1 VIPQTHVLVKSPPRA
16 GHVTRCTRSSR
27 KGRPLSTPLDSG
39 KAAFYGAFVAAAYD
53 MYAVNH
59 DNLRPIPK
67 NIPVG
72 WELSAWI
79 NMSDF
84 LFQIEDPKFYGIV
97 VREIA
102 NPDNRIIAIR
112 GTEGIVEW
120 LDDAASILMVPFKQ
134 APSAGRVAFGFDKIY
149 STMKVVPVPHAAL
162 APAPAVVE
170 PELTGSFGDQLEQL
184 ALLRET
190 ERGVV
195 HEFAEGRTRRDRPT
209 VVTGH
214 SLGAALATLFVLEE
228 SLKHKFDI
236 SLISTLASP
245 KVGNLEFKQVF
256 DTLPLTS
263 WRIFNIR
270 DVVPKVPPTIP
281 FVLDYERR
289 DSLQLRLMAICE
301 EESRLLPQHRHLPA
315 LAQQGPPIGC

>member
-1 VIPQTHVLVKSPPRA
+1 M
-16 GHVTRCTRSSR
+16 
-27 KGRPLSTPLDSG
+27 STPLDPG
-39 KAAFYGAFVAAAYD
+39 QAAFYGQFVAAAYD
-53 MYAVNH
+53 MYADNH
-59 DNLRPIPK
+59 DNLRPAPK
-67 NIPVG
+67 NIPAG

-84 LFQIEDPKFYGIV
+84 LFLTAAPKFYGIV
-97 VREIA
+97 VHETA

-120 LDDAASILMVPFKQ
+120 LDDAASIVMVPFKQ
-134 APSAGRVAFGFDKIY
+134 APSAGRVAYGFDKIY
-149 STMKVVPVPHAAL
+149 STMKVVPAPHAAQEQ
-162 APAPAVVE
+162 AAFVE

-184 ALLRET
+184 VLRRET

-195 HEFAEGRTRRDRPT
+195 HEFVQGLTRRSRPT

-245 KVGNLEFKQVF
+245 KVGDKEFKQVF
-256 DTLPLTS
+256 DALPITS

-281 FVLDYERR
+281 FVLDYEHVDVAYSF
-289 DSLQLRLMAICE
+289 DSWLFAKKNLGCYHSIDTYLHW
-301 EESRLLPQHRHLPA
+301 LNNGLP
-315 LAQQGPPIGC
+315 LAQECV

>member
-1 VIPQTHVLVKSPPRA
+1 MSN
-16 GHVTRCTRSSR
+16 
-27 KGRPLSTPLDSG
+27 PLDPG
-39 KAAFYGAFVAAAYD
+39 QAAQYGQFVAAAYD

-59 DNLRPIPK
+59 DDLRPAPKKIPH
-67 NIPVG
+67 G

-84 LFQIEDPKFYGIV
+84 LFQIKAPKFYGIIV
-97 VREIA
+97 HETA

-120 LDDAASILMVPFKQ
+120 IDDAASFVMVPFKQ
-134 APSAGRVAFGFDKIY
+134 VPSAGRVAFGFDNIY
-149 STMKVVPVPHAAL
+149 STMKVVPVPHT
-162 APAPAVVE
+162 APGLTAVAE

-195 HEFAEGRTRRDRPT
+195 REFDAGRTRRDRPT

-214 SLGAALATLFVLEE
+214 SLGSALATLFVLEN
-228 SLKHKFDI
+228 SVKHKFDI

-245 KVGNLEFKQVF
+245 KVGNLEFKHVF
-256 DTLPLTS
+256 GALPLTS
-263 WRIFNIR
+263 WRIVNIR
-270 DVVPKVPPTIP
+270 DIVPKLPPTIP
-281 FVLDYERR
+281 FILDFEQIDVAYSF
-289 DSLQLRLMAICE
+289 DSWLFAKKSLSCYHSIDTYLHWLDQG
-301 EESRLLPQHRHLPA
+301 LP
-315 LAQQGPPIGC
+315 LAHECV